1 MTDRHVRPAH
11 SLVILVAL
19 TLTVGLW
26 SCGSPAD
33 VPEAPVP
40 EATVPEATESP
51 ADADAEAASERRG
64 LRMNTAQTAAGYVF
78 FNPLLSRTTYVVD
91 VEGRVVHTW
100 QSDLQSGGG
109 AYLLDNGHLLRG
121 GQEPDAPVFTGG
133 GQAGRIQ
140 ELTWDGEVAWDF
152 AFANEDHRLHHDMA
166 LLPNGNVLAIAWEAK
181 TAQEAVEAGRRPEL
195 TPEAGLWPDMIVEFE
210 PQRPDGARVVWEWH
224 MWDHTIQDV
233 DPERTNYG
241 KLSEHPELIDING
254 DHDTPQLSAAELARL
269 QALGYVPSDAAP
281 EDLQSDFM
289 HTNAIAYNAS
299 LDQITVSVLR
309 YNEVW
314 IIDHGT
320 TTAEAAGHTG
330 GRWGQGGDLLYRWGN
345 PRIYGRGGADDQRVF
360 RQHDVRWV
368 PDGMPGGGHLTLF
381 NNNLEGPDGN
391 HSAVFEFVPPRDD
404 AGRYVLHATDAFE
417 PQALAW
423 SYMAPDQVSFHS
435 FFISGAHR
443 LANGH
448 TFVTS
453 GAQGRFFEVTPEGDI
468 VWEYWTPYSGTLA
481 GNAATRN
488 NPYGVFRATKIPPS
502 HPAFAGR
509 DLRPVDPQPQPVP
522 PPDPG
527 A

>member
-1 MTDRHVRPAH
+1 
-11 SLVILVAL
+11 
-19 TLTVGLW
+19 
-26 SCGSPAD
+26 
-33 VPEAPVP
+33 
-40 EATVPEATESP
+40 
-51 ADADAEAASERRG
+51 
-64 LRMNTAQTAAGYVF
+64 
-78 FNPLLSRTTYVVD
+78 
-91 VEGRVVHTW
+91 
-100 QSDLQSGGG
+100 
-109 AYLLDNGHLLRG
+109 
-121 GQEPDAPVFTGG
+121 
-133 GQAGRIQ
+133 
-140 ELTWDGEVAWDF
+140 
-152 AFANEDHRLHHDMA
+152 
-166 LLPNGNVLAIAWEAK
+166 
-181 TAQEAVEAGRRPEL
+181 
-195 TPEAGLWPDMIVEFE
+195 
-210 PQRPDGARVVWEWH
+210 
-224 MWDHTIQDV
+224 
-233 DPERTNYG
+233 
-241 KLSEHPELIDING
+241 
-254 DHDTPQLSAAELARL
+254 
-269 QALGYVPSDAAP
+269 
-281 EDLQSDFM
+281 
-289 HTNAIAYNAS
+289 
-299 LDQITVSVLR
+299 
-309 YNEVW
+309 
-314 IIDHGT
+314 
-320 TTAEAAGHTG
+320 
-330 GRWGQGGDLLYRWGN
+330 
-345 PRIYGRGGADDQRVF
+345 
-360 RQHDVRWV
+360 
-368 PDGMPGGGHLTLF
+368 MPGGGHLTLF

>member
-1 MTDRHVRPAH
+1 MT
-11 SLVILVAL
+11 
-19 TLTVGLW
+19 
-26 SCGSPAD
+26 
-33 VPEAPVP
+33 
-40 EATVPEATESP
+40 
-51 ADADAEAASERRG
+51 
-64 LRMNTAQTAAGYVF
+64 
-78 FNPLLSRTTYVVD
+78 
-91 VEGRVVHTW
+91 
-100 QSDLQSGGG
+100 
-109 AYLLDNGHLLRG
+109 
-121 GQEPDAPVFTGG
+121 
-133 GQAGRIQ
+133 
-140 ELTWDGEVAWDF
+140 
-152 AFANEDHRLHHDMA
+152 
-166 LLPNGNVLAIAWEAK
+166 
-181 TAQEAVEAGRRPEL
+181 
-195 TPEAGLWPDMIVEFE
+195 
-210 PQRPDGARVVWEWH
+210 DGARVVWEWH

-368 PDGMPGGGHLTLF
+368 PEGMPGGGHLTLF

-481 GNAATRN
+481 GNAARRN
-488 NPYGVFRATKIPPS
+488 NPTACFGPRRFHQVILRSPAEICDRSIPSRSPC
-502 HPAFAGR
+502 
-509 DLRPVDPQPQPVP
+509 LRLIRVP
-522 PPDPG
+522 EK
-527 A
+527 